1 MVRGPSSSSGGGG
14 HLENDNN
21 NNIADALPANA
32 AAASSIQML
41 KSVYIWTPAAAMPMS
56 V

>member
-1 MVRGPSSSSGGGG
+1 MVRGPSASGG

-21 NNIADALPANA
+21 NNIADALPAN

>member
-1 MVRGPSSSSGGGG
+1 MVRGPSSSSSGGGG

-32 AAASSIQML
+32 ASIQML
-41 KSVYIWTPAAAMPMS
+41 KSVYIWTPAAAALLPMS

>member
-1 MVRGPSSSSGGGG
+1 MVRGPSSSSGGGGG

-32 AAASSIQML
+32 AAPIQML